1 MSVALALRPD
11 GFTPDQVELI
21 KRTICKGATDDELSL
36 FVQTA
41 NRMRLD
47 PFARQIFAIKRY
59 VKKENREV
67 MSIQVS
73 IDGFRLTAERT
84 GHYAGQLGPLWTA
97 DGKEWV
103 EVWLDTK
110 KPPAAAKVGVMRHD
124 FKEPI
129 WAVATWAEYKQETSY
144 GLSPM
149 WSKMSALM
157 IAKCAES
164 LALRRAFPNELSGAY
179 TPEEMAQATGDDLSE
194 KAAEYTPP
202 AAKEEAKASG
212 PKETAAPT
220 TTTGPTTSRTS
231 STTSP
236 EETRQLAK
244 EYVPA
249 NKIPVKAGDVMAN
262 AAQVDRINE
271 LRVQCLDEQS
281 FRLTWLAAYKK
292 HDGVRCEK
300 PAELTFDQASN
311 LLKRM
316 TAHAGRQASRMER
329 NDAEVAA
336 NLGAVVGNGIG
347 NGHAAPSL
355 EDALMK
361 AFRFPDDEKA
371 FLREMF
377 GKPEV
382 RDLDQDDC
390 ETALALLMAGYG
402 SPEYADLLTKCKTLG
417 RVL

>member
-103 EVWLDTK
+103 EVWLDAK

-149 WSKMSALM
+149 WSKMGALM

-179 TPEEMAQATGDDLSE
+179 TPEEMAQASVEDLSE

-202 AAKEEAKASG
+202 AAQEEAKASAPQG
-212 PKETAAPT
+212 PTTASRPGPQ
-220 TTTGPTTSRTS
+220 TTTGTAPGT
-231 STTSP
+231 STTEASG
-236 EETRQLAK
+236 K
-244 EYVPA
+244 DYINA
-249 NKIPVKAGDVMAN
+249 NKVPVKAGDPMAKPV
-262 AAQVDRINE
+262 QVARIE
-271 LRVQCLDEQS
+271 QLRSQCLDEQS
-281 FRLTWLAAYKK
+281 FKLDWLGPYKR
-292 HDGVRCEK
+292 HDGAKCAG
-300 PAELTFDQASN
+300 PGELTFDQAAN
-311 LLKRM
+311 LIKRM
-316 TAHAGRQASRMER
+316 TAHAQRQGQRMER

-336 NLGAVVGNGIG
+336 NLGAVVGNGNGIG
-347 NGHAAPSL
+347 NGNPTPSL
-355 EDALMK
+355 ESALTK
-361 AFRFPDDEKA
+361 TFRFPDDERT
-371 FLREMF
+371 FLRELF

-390 ETALALLMAGYG
+390 ETALALLMTGYG
-402 SPEYADLLTKCKTLG
+402 SPEYSDLLTKCKTLG